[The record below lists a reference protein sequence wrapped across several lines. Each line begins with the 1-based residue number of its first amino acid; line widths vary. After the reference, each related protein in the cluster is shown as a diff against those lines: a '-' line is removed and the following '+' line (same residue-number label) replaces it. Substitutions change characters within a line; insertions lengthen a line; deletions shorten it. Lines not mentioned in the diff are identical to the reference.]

1 MSSPIKRGPIESR
14 SINSSPIA
22 ALPCAL
28 ALGLIFVAGTACDRR
43 RSDPPERSSTTDSTQ
58 SARPGSGAAPGVEPT
73 AERAACMGLSG
84 QALADCQNRAAPA
97 APAATQPEP
106 EPAAQPEPQTP
117 PDSGQR

>member
-1 MSSPIKRGPIESR
+1 MSSLIDSR
-14 SINSSPIA
+14 PVA

-28 ALGLIFVAGTACDRR
+28 ALGLLLVAGAACDRR

-84 QALADCQNRAAPA
+84 QALADCQNRAAPT

-106 EPAAQPEPQTP
+106 EPSAQPESQPESQPNAP